1 MRQQNSRPRRVVSRS
16 VAERLALTAK
26 DLKFGARLLFRNP
39 GVSAIAV
46 TALAI
51 GIGWTTAMFSVVN
64 GTILRGLP
72 FEESHELLNI
82 LTYKPEDGAT
92 LPVSPQDFA
101 DWRERQSTFEGM
113 AVWQKDV
120 AFLRTDEGRVERLD
134 AGYISSNLFDVLGV
148 KPFLGRAFEETDELP
163 GSEGVV
169 MLAHG
174 LWQNRFQRD
183 PAIVGRQL
191 RINRKNM
198 SVIGVMPEG
207 FAFPIREQLWIPV
220 NTVQLGPR
228 DGLGRYFVLGRLAD
242 GVSEAEAQ
250 AELSSIARALAHEYA
265 ETNRGFDV
273 KVGPY
278 IDEVIGERIVSL
290 VYMMLAAVFGV
301 LLVACANVAILQ
313 LTRATLRTR
322 EVAARL
328 ALGASRER
336 VILQLLAEALV
347 LSIAGGLLGLFIAQY
362 RIERFNEALQS
373 APMVPFWLSVSL
385 DGLSLLVVLG
395 LIAFSSLMSGALP
408 AFHASRTPLA
418 EILKSESGA
427 SIGPGLRRF
436 SKWLVIAELGLSCGL
451 LVGAGLMI
459 RTIVELEKM
468 NFLFATE
475 DVLTMRVTLDYAEY
489 PLPESRVA
497 FVSEVVTRLKTKPG
511 VEAVA
516 LTASLPGMGSGG
528 ASVILEGRD
537 EAQKER
543 GTDVRF
549 SEVSPDFFYAF
560 GVRLLAGRPF
570 RESDDRSSAKVAIVN
585 QSFVE
590 RYMPGENPLGKRLRL
605 FGLGPEIDNWTIVG
619 VSPDLAMNRRR
630 PGTGFVDEDS
640 AGLYV
645 PLYQNPTPY
654 MRVVVRTSRP
664 PMTLLQMVRTEIE
677 NIAPG
682 QPVYELN
689 ELDRAIEDQNVYYW
703 LISEGFSLLGVS
715 ALFLASIG
723 LYGIMSSS
731 VNRRRREIGV
741 RVAMGAE
748 PKNVLRMILHQGF
761 AQLSV
766 GILLGLAL
774 AVTCAG
780 TLEVTLFE
788 VKPWDPV
795 VFSSVVFVLLA
806 AGAVAC
812 FVPARRATRVDPV
825 AVLRDE

>member
-1 MRQQNSRPRRVVSRS
+1 LT
-16 VAERLALTAK
+16 ERLSLAAK
-26 DLKFGARLLFRNP
+26 DLKFAARLLFRNP
-39 GVSAIAV
+39 GVSAIAI

-72 FEESHELLNI
+72 FEESHELLNVV
-82 LTYKPEDGAT
+82 TYKPDDGVT
-92 LPVSPQDFA
+92 LPVSAQDFA
-101 DWRERQSTFEGM
+101 DWRERQSSFEGM

-120 AFLRTDEGRVERLD
+120 AFLRTDDGRMERLD
-134 AGYISSNLFDVLGV
+134 AGYISSNLFDLLRV
-148 KPFLGRAFEETDELP
+148 KPFLGRPFEKEDELP
-163 GSEGVV
+163 GSEPVV

-174 LWQNRFQRD
+174 LWENRFQAN

-191 RINRKNM
+191 RINGRTM
-198 SVIGVMPEG
+198 GVIGVMPPG

-220 NTVQLGPR
+220 NTIQLPPR

-242 GVSEAEAQ
+242 GVSEEKAQ
-250 AELSSIARALAHEYA
+250 AELSSIAQGLAREYP

-278 IDEVIGERIVSL
+278 INEVIGERIVRL

-336 VILQLLAEALV
+336 VIAQLLAEAVV
-347 LSIAGGLLGLFIAQY
+347 LSTAGALVGLFIAQY

-373 APMVPFWLSVSL
+373 APMVPFWLDVRI
-385 DGLSLLVVLG
+385 DGSSLLVVLG
-395 LIAFSSLMSGALP
+395 LIVISSLASGTLP
-408 AFHASRTPLA
+408 AVHASRTPLA

-427 SIGPGLRRF
+427 SIGPGLRRL
-436 SKWLVIAELGLSCGL
+436 SKWLVIVELGLSCGL

-468 NFLFATE
+468 SFLFATR
-475 DVLTMRVTLDYAEY
+475 DVLTMRVTLDYSEF
-489 PLPESRVA
+489 PDPESRA
-497 FVSEVVTRLKTKPG
+497 TFVSEVVSRLKAKPG

-516 LTASLPGMGSGG
+516 LTSYLPGMGSGG
-528 ASVILEGRD
+528 ASFILEGR
-537 EAQKER
+537 EESQKER
-543 GTDVRF
+543 GTEARF
-549 SEVSPDFFYAF
+549 SEISPEFFDTF

-570 RESDDRSSAKVAIVN
+570 RQSDDLKSARVTIVN
-585 QSFVE
+585 RSFVD
-590 RYMPGENPLGKRLRL
+590 RYLLGENPLGKRLRL
-605 FGLGPEIDNWTIVG
+605 FGLGPEIENWTIVG
-619 VSPDLAMNRRR
+619 VAPDMAMNRRR

-640 AGLYV
+640 AGFYV
-645 PLYQNPTPY
+645 PLSQSPTPY
-654 MRVVVRTSRP
+654 MRIAVRANRP
-664 PMTLLQMVRTEIE
+664 PLTLPQMVRTEVE
-677 NIAPG
+677 SIAPG
-682 QPVYELN
+682 QPLYEIN
-689 ELDRAIEDQNVYYW
+689 ELDRAIADQNVYYF

-761 AQLSV
+761 TQLSV
-766 GILLGLAL
+766 GIVLGLVL

-788 VKPWDPV
+788 VKPWDPFVFATV
-795 VFSSVVFVLLA
+795 VLVLLS